1 MECKLCGSTK
11 FRVSRL
17 RVPDLSELIFLH
29 YPVRCRVCYKR
40 EYVNFLTA
48 FRIRRTNKRRQEEER
63 RRKKIQQAKPARQA

>member
-11 FRVSRL
+11 FRLSRL

-40 EYVNFLTA
+40 EFVNIFTA
-48 FRIRRTNKRRQEEER
+48 YGIRRANRQRREEER
-63 RRKKIQQAKPARQA
+63 RRKIERASTARQA

>member
-17 RVPDLSELIFLH
+17 RVPDFSELIFLQ

-40 EYVNFLTA
+40 EFVSLLAA
-48 FRIRRTNKRRQEEER
+48 FRIRRANRQRREQER
-63 RRKKIQQAKPARQA
+63 RRKLEKPSTARRA